1 MDYEALAN
9 EFLRIA
15 MQFSHLPE
23 KRALGS
29 FIAGGDVVLAFLNCS
44 GETHPSELCRVL
56 GVTTART
63 ANLLKALEAK
73 GLVGRVPDEKDGRR
87 VIVRITESG
96 RARASSALEQMHR
109 FVTRQMEL
117 LGERDSAEFVRLL
130 GCVLDNIKANSLCKE
145 KE

>member
-44 GETHPSELCRVL
+44 GETHPSDRTLGGRKSEKTGHRQRVDDLRQTKDARERLPNAHSRNAIVQCRGDRFL
-56 GVTTART
+56 SQPGVRT
-63 ANLLKALEAK
+63 
-73 GLVGRVPDEKDGRR
+73 GRSADLRLPKRR
-87 VIVRITESG
+87 H
-96 RARASSALEQMHR
+96 RAQRSAL
-109 FVTRQMEL
+109 
-117 LGERDSAEFVRLL
+117 
-130 GCVLDNIKANSLCKE
+130 
-145 KE
+145 